1 MGYDGKGQVRVRTR
15 EDVRAA
21 FDAMG
26 GVTCLL
32 EKMLPL
38 AYEVSV
44 LTARGADGA
53 SVVYPIAENVH
64 RDGILFTTT
73 VPGPN
78 VSPSARQAQDAA
90 RAIVAELGYV
100 GVLCIEFFV
109 LEDGSLVV
117 NEMAPRPHNSGHYT
131 IDACVTSQFAQ
142 QVRAMARLPLGDVR
156 QHSPAV
162 MLNILGDVW
171 FDGDTCARA
180 GLGPGAGAAGR
191 QPAPVRQGRPAPR
204 PQDGPRD
211 LRRADAGSRRRQL
224 RGRLRHPGH
233 RGEPCTE
240 RPAGPTSTP
249 AARALEAGQLVALPD
264 RDRVRPRRRRREPG
278 GGRRHLCRQ
287 GPPAGS
293 SGDRAPGARRRP
305 RPLGREIPAEARQ
318 LAEAFWP
325 GPLTMILKRAPNIPD
340 AVSGGQDTVGMRCPS
355 HPVAIALLQAFKG
368 GQGGVAAPSANK
380 FGHVSPT
387 TAQHVRDEFGA
398 DGALAAVLDGGQSEV
413 GIESTIVDLSRLAT
427 HGPVLLRPGHVSRR
441 RSPP

>member
-1 MGYDGKGQVRVRTR
+1 MSNSQHPSFLPAANPPTWLGVMGGGQLGRMFAHAAQAMGYKVAVLEPSADCPAGQVAERLVQAGYDDSIALGQLAALCSAVTTEFENVPADSMNLLAQGSFVAPAGSCVAIAQDRVLEKRFFVDCAAKSGVLPAPHKVIASLEDIDTIGDDLLPGILKTVRMGYDGKGQVRVKSR

-21 FDAMG
+21 FDSMG
-26 GVTCLL
+26 QVTCLL

-44 LTARGADGA
+44 LTARGADGQ

-78 VSPSARQAQDAA
+78 VSAECAQKAQDAA

-171 FDGDTCARA
+171 FDGDKVREPAWDRVLA
-180 GLGPGAGAAGR
+180 LPGAFLHLYGKDDPRRGR
-191 QPAPVRQGRPAPR
+191 KMGHVTFVAPTLGQA
-204 PQDGPRD
+204 QE
-211 LRRADAGSRRRQL
+211 QL
-224 RGRLRHPGH
+224 R
-233 RGEPCTE
+233 
-240 RPAGPTSTP
+240 
-249 AARALEAGQLVALPD
+249 AACAI
-264 RDRVRPRRRRREPG
+264 
-278 GGRRHLCRQ
+278 
-287 GPPAGS
+287 
-293 SGDRAPGARRRP
+293 
-305 RPLGREIPAEARQ
+305 LG
-318 LAEAFWP
+318 
-325 GPLTMILKRAPNIPD
+325 
-340 AVSGGQDTVGMRCPS
+340 
-355 HPVAIALLQAFKG
+355 IAA
-368 GQGGVAAPSANK
+368 
-380 FGHVSPT
+380 
-387 TAQHVRDEFGA
+387 
-398 DGALAAVLDGGQSEV
+398 
-413 GIESTIVDLSRLAT
+413 
-427 HGPVLLRPGHVSRR
+427 
-441 RSPP
+441 